1 MHQVT
6 PCKARKRNGDP
17 CGNAAMNGSV
27 VCRMHGG
34 AAPQV
39 KRAAQMRILQA
50 SDQAAARLVAMMQDQ
65 TVPPAVQLAA
75 ARDLLDRAGLVGK
88 QELDVVEVTSK
99 WDDLMDEIVIEVD
112 VEEDDDHF
120 DANVVDAE
128 IVYDDDDDNADD
140 ADDDDEATVDE
151 AAADA
156 AHDAAM
162 EARQAARDRAKRR
175 TGNSVPVTASRAET
189 DDPGEGT
196 LYPPQ
201 PGRAARAPR
210 PQARRKRRHPGLG

>member
-1 MHQVT
+1 MSRSRSKDLMHQMT

-17 CGNAAMNGSV
+17 CGNAAMNGST

-50 SDQAAARLVAMMQDQ
+50 SDRAAARLVAMMQDT

-88 QELDVVEVTSK
+88 QELDVAVHVSK
-99 WDDLMDEIVIEVD
+99 WDDLLDDLVIDVD
-112 VEEDDDHF
+112 VEEEDDNF

-128 IVYDDDDDNADD
+128 IVYDADE
-140 ADDDDEATVDE
+140 EAT
-151 AAADA
+151 ADA
-156 AHDAAM
+156 VHDAAM

-175 TGNSVPVTASRAET
+175 TGSSVPASASRAET
-189 DDPGEGT
+189 DDPGEGV
-196 LYPPQ
+196 LNPPQ

-210 PQARRKRRHPGLG
+210 PQARRKRRHPGVG